1 MNILVIGG
9 AGYIGSHTVLALKR
23 RGYNPIIFDN
33 LVNGNIEVA
42 ERLDVK
48 LIKGDIRDEILF
60 KNIIDGKVK
69 EISNE
74 YIDGIINFAAYAYV
88 GESVLEPM
96 KYYDNNIV
104 GTTNIINTIF
114 NSERNLIKPIPFV
127 FSSSCATYGLP
138 SKLPIKENEK
148 QEPNNPYGFT
158 KLVNERLIKDIS
170 ATGKFNSII
179 FRYFNAAGAEKS
191 GLIGEKHIPETH
203 LIPIIINSIINKTQ
217 INVYGDDYDTSD
229 GTCERDYIHVS
240 DLADAHIIGLEKLF
254 NNKNSNQPLIY
265 NLGTGR
271 GYSVL
276 EIIKNIEDVTNKK
289 VNYSIKS
296 RRPGDPAVLICDP
309 SKAKKE
315 LNWEPKHSKIRT
327 IIEDAWNWHSNHY
340 K

>member
-148 QEPNNPYGFT
+148 QEPINPYGFT